1 MLPFILRRILTF
13 IPVLI
18 LLAFFTFILSFYGP
32 GDPLRVMMGEN
43 WDDEAA
49 YQQLRHSYGLDRP
62 MLVQFYDYCT
72 DLLRGDFGRS
82 YIQRVEVS
90 ELLWNA
96 IPVSA
101 QLALMAIII
110 VSVVGIGLGIISA
123 LFRNSWP
130 DIAIGTVGVILH
142 SIPPFV
148 LAAIFST
155 LSTVRRSDAVGA
167 RNAISLAVSSLIRS
181 SSASIALSAWRTL
194 AASSSSRLSNARAAS
209 RIAVSTMPPIFM
221 TNDWMP
227 SRSRSKALAICC
239 SDIVLSVNRSDR

>member
-90 ELLWNA
+90 ELIWNA

-110 VSVVGIGLGIISA
+110 VSVVGIGLGIYTGILLGAFPSRPFWNSSLLGPLFLVSGLSTGATQASVPRNSASHSARVLPPKIAFNRSVATGHSA
-123 LFRNSWP
+123 LSNCP
-130 DIAIGTVGVILH
+130 AK
-142 SIPPFV
+142 
-148 LAAIFST
+148 
-155 LSTVRRSDAVGA
+155 
-167 RNAISLAVSSLIRS
+167 
-181 SSASIALSAWRTL
+181 SASSDR
-194 AASSSSRLSNARAAS
+194 
-209 RIAVSTMPPIFM
+209 
-221 TNDWMP
+221 P
-227 SRSRSKALAICC
+227 SRPRKIA
-239 SDIVLSVNRSDR
+239 